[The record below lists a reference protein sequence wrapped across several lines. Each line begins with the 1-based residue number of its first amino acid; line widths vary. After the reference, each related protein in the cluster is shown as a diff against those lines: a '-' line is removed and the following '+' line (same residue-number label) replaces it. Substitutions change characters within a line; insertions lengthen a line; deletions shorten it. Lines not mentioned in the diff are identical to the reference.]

1 MRRGGRVAVATG
13 SQQGGGRG
21 GTTTGGSLDQRSGVL
36 KLTTNG
42 LGRGGKDGE
51 SIFGCGEAR

>member
-13 SQQGGGRG
+13 SQQGGRG
-21 GTTTGGSLDQRSGVL
+21 GTTTGGSLDQRSGAL
-36 KLTTNG
+36 KLTANG